1 LVPSGPK
8 AEAIGL
14 FSIVPLGLSD
24 AVARVNC
31 IPPSRKTVEL
41 KITTEV
47 LHRGRWFVARCPE
60 LDIASPGASAE
71 EAKRHVT
78 PDNLR
83 QPPTL
88 AR

>member
-1 LVPSGPK
+1 MPRGPGGATEEAVNRGEREESG
-8 AEAIGL
+8 
-14 FSIVPLGLSD
+14 
-24 AVARVNC
+24 
-31 IPPSRKTVEL
+31 KTVEL

-60 LDIASPGASAE
+60 LDIASQEASAE

>member
-1 LVPSGPK
+1 M
-8 AEAIGL
+8 
-14 FSIVPLGLSD
+14 
-24 AVARVNC
+24 
-31 IPPSRKTVEL
+31 EL

-60 LDIASPGASAE
+60 LDIASQEASAE